1 MTTPRPYL
9 LVSLTAMT
17 IMTLGLGACAGGSAR
32 TATEE
37 PSPVAA
43 APSALRF
50 DNQATSHVDVYLVG
64 DKREWLLGR
73 VEPGATAA
81 LRIPDG
87 SLQSNPGFVRLAV
100 IAGGQMTQQ
109 AARDVRAQLTIA
121 QPASMM
127 LSQRWRLSQGQL
139 TSTALRGTSTAS
151 RHD

>member
-17 IMTLGLGACAGGSAR
+17 IMTLALGACAGGPAR
-32 TATEE
+32 WAVEE

-43 APSALRF
+43 APLTLRF
-50 DNQATSHVDVYLVG
+50 DNQAQSFVHVYLVG
-64 DKREWLLGR
+64 EKREWLLGR

-87 SLQSNPGFVRLAV
+87 SLESNPGFVRLAV
-100 IAGGQMTQQ
+100 LTGAQVTQQ

-121 QPASMM
+121 QPASVM
-127 LSQRWRLSQGQL
+127 LAQRWRVSQGQL
-139 TSTALRGTSTAS
+139 TSTALRGVTTAS
-151 RHD
+151 SP